1 MITDERA
8 NEAFHW
14 LENNTANIGRTRATM
29 ERTEILRK
37 RARKRAFIDAPD
49 GSVAAKEAYAETHN
63 DVVVADDAYIAA
75 VLEFETTRA
84 KQQLETIALDVW
96 RTECANR
103 RRA

>member
-14 LENNTANIGRTRATM
+14 LENNTANIGRTRAAM

-37 RARKRAFIDAPD
+37 RARKRAFIGAPE
-49 GSVAAKEAYAETHN
+49 GSVASKEAYAEIHD
-63 DVVVADDAYIAA
+63 DVIKADDAYIAA
-75 VLEFETTRA
+75 VSEFETIKA

-103 RRA
+103 RRT

>member
-14 LENNTANIGRTRATM
+14 LENNTVKIGRTRADM

-37 RARKRAFIDAPD
+37 RARKRAFIEAPE
-49 GSVAAKEAYAETHN
+49 GSVAAKEAYAEIHA
-63 DVVVADDAYIAA
+63 DVIKADDAYITA
-75 VLEFETTRA
+75 VTEFETTKA
-84 KQQLETIALDVW
+84 KQQLESIALDVW

-103 RRA
+103 RRV